1 MISFTLGELA
11 SLARLQLTSEQ
22 AATVVAQ
29 VSTNSKEIGA
39 HCLFVPLKGERFD
52 GHAFIQDA
60 LAQGAV
66 AYLSSQ
72 AAASAAANTAANA
85 ANTTAPAVAVAADAV
100 DARKVACPDTLRVL
114 GKCGQLVRRKSKA
127 LVGAI
132 TGSCGKTTVKEM
144 TAAILSQAGSTL
156 YTQGNFNND
165 VGVPLT
171 LLRLSTEHDYAVIE
185 QGASHLLDIA
195 RTAEFVESDFALIT
209 NVGAAHIEGF
219 GSPEG
224 VYHGKSEL
232 LDNLFARFPERNGD
246 GNLPLG
252 RGIGVVPADSPW
264 WPQWQRDYAAQI
276 KQGRLLSFGESAEAT
291 MRVSKLQQEGEQ
303 LSFTLTCTLPG
314 LELNHKITLQSLG
327 RHNALNAAGAA
338 LLSRLMGARAE
349 HIVAGLTQ
357 SQGLSGRLTPQR
369 FACGLT
375 VIDDAYNASF
385 NAVIA
390 ALDTLNQM
398 PGYRI
403 MVFGDMGELGASA
416 YKLHYQVG
424 AAAALRV
431 DAFMALGPLSQAA
444 LQAIAD
450 AGCKP
455 EGLNLDDL
463 KSEGLKPEELTPEGR
478 KPELQVTMAYGAPS
492 HAELIARLCTEIRGK
507 LKAGQPVTCLVKGA
521 HAMHMDQMVAALT
534 ELGAELDAKLDAVD
548 AELTADPSAKQE
560 ARN

>member
-11 SLARLQLTSEQ
+11 PLARLQLTSEQ

-72 AAASAAANTAANA
+72 AAASAAANA
-85 ANTTAPAVAVAADAV
+85 ANTAATAVAVAA

-171 LLRLSTEHDYAVIE
+171 LLRLSTEYDYAVIE

-219 GSPEG
+219 GSEEG

-303 LSFTLTCTLPG
+303 LSFTLTCTVPG

-327 RHNALNAAGAA
+327 RHNAINAAGAA
-338 LLSRLMGARAE
+338 LLARVMGARAE

-492 HAELIARLCTEIRGK
+492 HAELIARLRAEIISK
-507 LKAGQPVTCLVKGA
+507 LKAGQQVTCLVKGA
-521 HAMHMDQMVAALT
+521 HAMHMDKMVAALT
-534 ELGAELDAKLDAVD
+534 ELGAELDASK
-548 AELTADPSAKQE
+548 
-560 ARN
+560 